1 MPGREHRHVM
11 PVLWVTGPPGVGKS
25 AVAWEIYR
33 RLTHAGAGPAYVDV
47 DQLGM
52 CYPATASDPDR
63 HRLKARNVACLRA
76 SFAEA
81 GARCLIVS
89 GVVDSER
96 GPNLDEIGGSPVAVG
111 RLRVDPGELRAR
123 LVRRMGSTAQPDAAV
138 EEAAAYD
145 RSNFAPWCVDTTGLS
160 IDEAAGRVITEIGD
174 WPPAG
179 PDRRGAS
186 PPASRAGGE
195 LLWMSG
201 ATGVGKS
208 TVGFGA
214 YMKRLR
220 SGATAAYVD
229 VDQIGFCST
238 APHDHVLRARNLA
251 ALWDNFHEAG
261 ARQAVVTGPVST
273 AAEARRYEEALPM
286 ARFTWCRLHV
296 NDQELTRRILS
307 RRDGGGWA
315 QPGDPLRG
323 QPVEELLRVADR
335 AIADARSLERHDVG
349 RRIDI
354 DDMGIDD
361 AVETVLG
368 ITHWP

>member
-1 MPGREHRHVM
+1 MLDRQIM
-11 PVLWVTGPPGVGKS
+11 IPVLWVTGPPGVGKT
-25 AVAWEIYR
+25 AVAWEVYG

-47 DQLGM
+47 DQLGI
-52 CYPATASDPDR
+52 CYPPMASDPER

-76 SFAEA
+76 NFAEA

-89 GVVDSER
+89 GVVDAER
-96 GPNLDEIGGSPVAVG
+96 GPDLAEIGGSPVVVG
-111 RLRVDPGELRAR
+111 RLRVGSGELRAR

-145 RSNFAPWCVDTTGLS
+145 RSTFAPWCVDTTGLS
-160 IDEAAGRVITEIGD
+160 IDEAAGRVIAELGD

-179 PDRRGAS
+179 PDRRGVS
-186 PPASRAGGE
+186 PPAGRAGGE
-195 LLWMSG
+195 LLWVSG

-208 TVGFGA
+208 TVGFGV
-214 YMKRLR
+214 YMTRLR

-229 VDQIGFCST
+229 VDQIGFCSAT
-238 APHDHVLRARNLA
+238 PRDHVLRARNLA
-251 ALWDNFHEAG
+251 ALWDNFHGAG

-273 AAEARRYEEALPM
+273 AAEARLYEEALPM

-307 RRDGGGWA
+307 RRGGGGWA

-323 QPVEELLRVADR
+323 QPVEELITTAKR
-335 AIADARSLERHDVG
+335 AIADARSLDRHDVG

-354 DDMGIDD
+354 DDLAIDA

-368 ITHWP
+368 LTRWP